1 MIRLRPFLPA
11 VVLLLLGAACLVAVR
26 VGAWPGDVA
35 GVVQPPAYLV
45 GVGTGCLILGTL
57 LLMVAS
63 IRAFVPRISP
73 LESGRS

>member
-1 MIRLRPFLPA
+1 MLQLRSFLPS
-11 VVLLLLGAACLVAVR
+11 VVLLLLGVACLVAVR
-26 VGAWPGDVA
+26 FGGWPLDSTGVA
-35 GVVQPPAYLV
+35 REPGVLV

-63 IRAFVPRISP
+63 IRAFVPRLSP